1 MSKRIF
7 RSALLCSLLTLLCA
21 LALIFGVL
29 YTYFGNRQMRDLQSG
44 ARYLAAG
51 VEAEGI
57 PYLKKLNDSARRIT
71 LIDADGR
78 VLFDS
83 VSDEQSMENH
93 ADREEI
99 REALLTG
106 AGESTRLS
114 STLMKKTLYY
124 ALRLEDGTV
133 LRLASEQSSVL
144 TLLLGVVPHILA
156 VALLAALFSALLS
169 YRLARRITEPINALD
184 PAHPEQGDCYE
195 ELTPLLSR
203 LAQQNRTIEAQLREA
218 RQKQE
223 EFAVITENMSEGIL
237 IIDRSTHLLSYNP
250 AALAYLEVTAPDT
263 SSVLTLNRSAA
274 FREAVTEALDGR
286 HASPLLPLHGRTF
299 RLIANPVRQ
308 DGQVAGAV
316 LLILDETEKTERE
329 QLRREFTANVSH
341 ELKTPLTS
349 ISGFAELIT
358 TGLAKPEDVP
368 DFAARIYGEAQRM
381 IRLVSDILRLSEL
394 DEGGSLYE
402 LTAVD
407 LTALAERAAADLR
420 AAAERQ
426 QVTVSVS
433 GSAASVR
440 GAEPLLYE
448 LIYNLC
454 DNAIKYNRPGGQVF
468 VTVSETGGAPVLSV
482 RDTGIGIPPAHQQ
495 RVFERFYRVDKS
507 HSRQIGGTGLGLS
520 IVKHAA
526 EFHHAALRLESRP
539 NEGTTVTVSFPPA
552 DVSA

>member
-99 REALLTG
+99 REALSTG

-133 LRLASEQSSVL
+133 LRLSSEQSSVL

-250 AALAYLEVTAPDT
+250 AALA
-263 SSVLTLNRSAA
+263 LNRSAA
-274 FREAVTEALDGR
+274 FREAVTEALDGC

-402 LTAVD
+402 ITAVD

-420 AAAERQ
+420 AAAEKQ

-433 GSAASVR
+433 GSAAPVR

-526 EFHHAALRLESRP
+526 EFHHAVLRLESRP

-552 DVSA
+552 DLSA

>member
-7 RSALLCSLLTLLCA
+7 RSALLVSLLTLLCC

-44 ARYLAAG
+44 VHYLAAG
-51 VEAEGI
+51 VEQEGI
-57 PYLKKLNDSARRIT
+57 AYLRELTDSSRRIT
-71 LIDADGR
+71 LISADGH
-78 VLFDS
+78 VLFDN
-83 VSDEQSMENH
+83 VSDEQTMENH

-99 REALLTG
+99 RQAMETG
-106 AGESTRLS
+106 VGQSARLS

-124 ALRLEDGTV
+124 ALRLEDGSV

-144 TLLLGVVPHILA
+144 TLLLGVAPHMIA

-184 PAHPEQGDCYE
+184 LSHPEQNEGYE

-203 LAQQNRTIEAQLREA
+203 LAKQNRTIEEQLREA

-223 EFAVITENMSEGIL
+223 EFTVITENMSEGIL
-237 IIDRSTHLLSYNP
+237 IIDRFTHLLSYNS
-250 AALAYLEVTAPDT
+250 AALAYLEVTQPNAG
-263 SSVLTLNRSAA
+263 SVLTLNRSAA
-274 FREAVTEALDGR
+274 FRESVTEALDGQHTSR
-286 HASPLLPLHGRTF
+286 LLPLHGRTF

-308 DGQVAGAV
+308 DDQIAGAV

-349 ISGFAELIT
+349 ISGFAELMT
-358 TGLAKPEDVP
+358 TGLARPEDIP
-368 DFAARIYGEAQRM
+368 GFASRIYSEAQRM

-394 DEGGSLYE
+394 DEGSSLYE
-402 LTAVD
+402 FTEVD
-407 LTALAERAAADLR
+407 LTELAKKAAAHLQP
-420 AAAERQ
+420 AADEQ
-426 QVTVSVS
+426 HIHVTVS
-433 GSAASVR
+433 GDACPIR

-454 DNAIKYNRPGGQVF
+454 DNAIKYNRADGCVW
-468 VTVSETGGAPVLSV
+468 VTVSAETGKPVLTV
-482 RDTGIGIPPAHQQ
+482 QDTGIGIPPAHQS

-520 IVKHAA
+520 IVKHVA
-526 EFHHAALRLESRP
+526 EYHHAAIRLNSRP
-539 NEGTTVTVSFPPA
+539 GEGTTISVTFPPA
-552 DVSA
+552 ET